1 MPQNVQKT
9 SPPPSKCETPTP
21 KESETPS
28 PTPAKQLSST
38 FESLLAKTFPFC
50 PSLMTH
56 PLNFSQSALRSAEI
70 FARYQN
76 QCRLNSI
83 DNLTDENGNHQQ
95 KCLNL
100 ETKKKLSSTT
110 PANTKNSVASDLRK
124 IDQIAENLRCATNR
138 SMETCTNKTNVTLHS
153 PTTTLNLKTPPFSS
167 LAQHFIGDD
176 IIHRSSSLSD
186 SMLIDHHQQQQ
197 QKSSFSSNENVITD
211 TLLDKSV
218 AVNAAAAAAA
228 VCGNLIPAA
237 NLTKTANSKLYAT
250 CFICHKQLS
259 NQYNLRVHL
268 ETHQNVRYA
277 CNVCSHVSRSKDA
290 LRKHV
295 SYRHPGA
302 SSPCDSDARR
312 KRTKIVHHASPLMGI
327 KNENATIIETA
338 ATSSQMTLQQH
349 LTAATQSSF
358 SPIETHSPPL
368 GSTTTT
374 YGLLTTTKHEP
385 NSPIS
390 RDHLDATQSTI
401 SNNNS
406 SNIN

>member
-1 MPQNVQKT
+1 MSQNVQKT
-9 SPPPSKCETPTP
+9 SPPPPPSKCETPPVP
-21 KESETPS
+21 KESDTPS
-28 PTPAKQLSST
+28 PTPTKQLSST

-50 PSLMTH
+50 PSLMAH

-83 DNLTDENGNHQQ
+83 EKSVTDNLTDENGNHQQ
-95 KCLNL
+95 SCLNL
-100 ETKKKLSSTT
+100 DTKRKVSPTTSSL
-110 PANTKNSVASDLRK
+110 TKNIASDLRK
-124 IDQIAENLRCATNR
+124 IDQIAETLRCATSR
-138 SMETCTNKTNVTLHS
+138 SMETCTAANKTNMTLHS
-153 PTTTLNLKTPPFSS
+153 PTATLNLKTPPFSS

-176 IIHRSSSLSD
+176 IIHRSSSVSD
-186 SMLIDHHQQQQ
+186 SMLIDRHQPQP
-197 QKSSFSSNENVITD
+197 KSSFSSNDNMITD
-211 TLLDKSV
+211 TLLDKSIG
-218 AVNAAAAAAA
+218 ANAAAAS
-228 VCGNLIPAA
+228 GNLNPAA

-302 SSPCDSDARR
+302 SSPCDTDARR
-312 KRTKIVHHASPLMGI
+312 KRTKIVHHASPLI
-327 KNENATIIETA
+327 PAKNETSTIVE
-338 ATSSQMTLQQH
+338 SSQMTLHQH
-349 LTAATQSSF
+349 LTAASQSSF
-358 SPIETHSPPL
+358 SPIETHPPPI
-368 GSTTTT
+368 GSTTT
-374 YGLLTTTKHEP
+374 YGLLTKQEP
-385 NSPIS
+385 NSPQS
-390 RDHLDATQSTI
+390 RDQLDPIQST

-406 SNIN
+406 SNNN